1 MDGMR
6 AIVDEKSNRPVL
18 EKFVKFSV
26 ALIVLPIATFFGVLQ
41 GVDGEY
47 GRSVLGKLGLAEN
60 KHGATTVGAL
70 SAVLV
75 VNIILVM
82 FVVMA
87 LKEDS
92 AMTAHREREE
102 SESSV
107 QTTATTTVT
116 ASTATLPP
124 GAKED
129 TSKAVEESEAIDQE
143 KEPKKTK

>member
-1 MDGMR
+1 MDGVR
-6 AIVDEKSNRPVL
+6 AIVGEKSNRHVL
-18 EKFVKFSV
+18 EKFVKFSI
-26 ALIVLPIATFFGVLQ
+26 ALIVLPVATFFGVLQ

-47 GRSVLGKLGLAEN
+47 GRHALSRLGLAEN
-60 KHGATTVGAL
+60 KHGAMTIGAL

-92 AMTAHREREE
+92 AMTAQREREE

-107 QTTATTTVT
+107 HPTETTTVA
-116 ASTATLPP
+116 ASTATIPL

-129 TSKAVEESEAIDQE
+129 TSKAVDELEPIDAE